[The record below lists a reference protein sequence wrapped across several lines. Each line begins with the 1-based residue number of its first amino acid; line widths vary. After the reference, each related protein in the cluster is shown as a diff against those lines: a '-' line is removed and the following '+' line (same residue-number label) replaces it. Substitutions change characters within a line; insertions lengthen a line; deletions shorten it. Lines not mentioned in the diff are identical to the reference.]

1 MVYGVKLLSRWR
13 YCTNDGERAGPL
25 LMWAGFVTL
34 APPITAAP
42 RVSEV
47 YPSAASVLAD
57 SSSSR
62 KDGQRL
68 YGPQNPSPAVPEPAD
83 PAGLSRWRGRA
94 ERAPQAQAQAGSERW
109 AAGWELRC
117 AAAAGVRG
125 SAVDSGSALTAAA
138 HHQQP
143 RTLQRAA
150 GQVRFTRD
158 TRVLWYYMKLQQ
170 YL

>member
-1 MVYGVKLLSRWR
+1 
-13 YCTNDGERAGPL
+13 
-25 LMWAGFVTL
+25 MWAGFVTL

-57 SSSSR
+57 SSSSSSS

-68 YGPQNPSPAVPEPAD
+68 YGPQNQSPTVPEPAAD
-83 PAGLSRWRGRA
+83 PTGLSRWSGRA

-109 AAGWELRC
+109 AAGWEFRC

-150 GQVRFTRD
+150 GQVRFTR
-158 TRVLWYYMKLQQ
+158 VLCCLLWYYMIFTWNFRNTMVIPW
-170 YL
+170 